1 MNTFLKSDRPLITPL
16 LASTEE
22 SALLKEISDCL
33 AQGADAFGLQ
43 IEQLP
48 KELRG
53 EEKMKGFFAA
63 MGGKPIYV
71 TCYQRGDKIEETE
84 EDRAEMLVNALRW
97 GATLADIRGDMFC
110 PCDGEMTCDRAAI
123 EKQKALIRRI
133 HSMGKEALVSAHVMY
148 DGKFR
153 FLTKEEVLSI
163 ALEQQSRGADIAK
176 IVTKADTEEEL
187 LENFE
192 AITLLKK
199 KVNIPVLFLCG
210 GEKCL
215 RHRLGG
221 GLIFEPIVFAREQSH
236 RKEDSPQPSIEQVVT
251 LFRNARMM

>member
-22 SALLKEISDCL
+22 SSLLKEISDSL

-43 IEQLP
+43 IERLP
-48 KELRG
+48 KGLRS
-53 EEKMKGFFAA
+53 EKKMKNFFAA
-63 MGGKPIYV
+63 MQGKPIYV
-71 TCYQRGDKIEETE
+71 TCYPRGDVIEETDE
-84 EDRAEMLVNALRW
+84 ERAETLINALKW
-97 GATLADIRGDMFC
+97 GATLADVRGDLFC
-110 PCDGEMTCDRAAI
+110 HCDGEMTYDRDAV
-123 EKQKALIRRI
+123 EKQKELIRRI
-133 HSMGKEALVSAHVMY
+133 HNMGKEALISSHIIYNGV
-148 DGKFR
+148 FR

-192 AITLLKK
+192 AITLLKR
-199 KVNIPVLFLCG
+199 KVGIPVLFLCN

-221 GLIFEPIVFAREQSH
+221 GLIYEPIVFVKEKSH
-236 RKEDSPQPSIEQVVT
+236 CPESSSQPPIEQMAT
-251 LFRNARMM
+251 LFRNAGMM